1 LRKALLS
8 FIFLALICVGYA
20 AWPVHDMFMLLQA
33 FETRDIQT
41 LKQHVYFESIRRSL
55 SDQIV
60 EAYVR
65 RSGAQVRPL
74 LRGVPGAALAVAD
87 PVVAKVISPEA
98 LSEFLTRGWPTA
110 VLPNVPAEAVGIS
123 SKNVGNAWQMYVA
136 SEYGLGRFNISVPQ
150 SVARQHRFGFE
161 LKLLQ
166 WRWRLTSI
174 TLPENIREAFAEELA
189 KAIKVPTR
197 SP

>member
-1 LRKALLS
+1 
-8 FIFLALICVGYA
+8 
-20 AWPVHDMFMLLQA
+20 MFMLLQA

-98 LSEFLTRGWPTA
+98 LSEFLTRGWRTA

-136 SEYGLGRFNISVPQ
+136 SEYVLGRFNISVPQ
-150 SVARQHRFGFE
+150 SVARQQRFGFE

-166 WRWRLTSI
+166 WRWRLTAI
-174 TLPENIREAFAEELA
+174 TLPENIREAFADELA